1 MSSPGLFMEENEMH
15 VNFDELNFDATD
27 ADTLKKY
34 LDATKAVSKRASMA
48 DAGQETPEQFR
59 ILCESVKTCFDDIF
73 GAGTG
78 ENICGVNNSLKV
90 CSNAF
95 RELVEEYN
103 RQMKE
108 QDRANKALAAAMDA
122 TNFKGTDIV
131 SVNGQG
137 KVVDVE

>member
-1 MSSPGLFMEENEMH
+1 MH

-27 ADTLKKY
+27 ADTLKRY
-34 LDATKAVSKRASMA
+34 LGATKAVSERASMTDA
-48 DAGQETPEQFR
+48 DQETPEQFR

-78 ENICGVNNSLKV
+78 EKICGANNSLKV

-95 RELVEEYN
+95 RELIEEYN

-108 QDRANKALAAAMDA
+108 QDRANKALAVAMDT
-122 TNFKGTDIV
+122 TNFKSTDIV
-131 SVNGQG
+131 TADG
-137 KVVDVE
+137 KVVDEA